1 MLLGNGVGL
10 KDIGFQ
16 LLFGAAGVEDEEG
29 QQEHTLV
36 LGLEFFQQ
44 RLGIIAVGGEVRR
57 NDVHVIT
64 GANCLFLLL
73 NLAAIQLRDGV
84 LDLLD
89 GLVLIDGL
97 DVHGHDLA
105 GIHVQKVLQQ
115 LVADIRSGNLQIAHG
130 TVELSHA
137 EDPAAGE
144 GKRGRRDVVLY
155 RQASLWKPLPVKP
168 ELLLITHVEHAVHQL
183 ESFLAVQQLGS
194 NAQPVE
200 VVHQVNFNVV
210 EAGLRLLH
218 GICFNS
224 EGQVLRLGQTVV
236 ALLKLLP
243 EHHAV
248 FGADIIKTVVLIR
261 NADALFKSIRIG
273 GHIHKGQLEMD
284 AGIEEVQE
292 GAPFLKNGGLVLLL
306 GQLVVDILELDC
318 LGVVPICDTA
328 DTVREHPLKGNGLLG
343 RPGNAVIPLGFLH
356 RSFQFLLLLPRQLF
370 RGNRSRRSCLCFSG
384 FLFINGQF
392 AVPPAQVRP
401 DESGLHSSCSFG
413 RGAPGDG

>member
-1 MLLGNGVGL
+1 M
-10 KDIGFQ
+10 
-16 LLFGAAGVEDEEG
+16 
-29 QQEHTLV
+29 
-36 LGLEFFQQ
+36 
-44 RLGIIAVGGEVRR
+44 
-57 NDVHVIT
+57 
-64 GANCLFLLL
+64 
-73 NLAAIQLRDGV
+73 
-84 LDLLD
+84 
-89 GLVLIDGL
+89 
-97 DVHGHDLA
+97 
-105 GIHVQKVLQQ
+105 
-115 LVADIRSGNLQIAHG
+115 
-130 TVELSHA
+130 
-137 EDPAAGE
+137 
-144 GKRGRRDVVLY
+144 
-155 RQASLWKPLPVKP
+155 
-168 ELLLITHVEHAVHQL
+168 HQL
-183 ESFLAVQQLGS
+183 EPFLAVQQLCG
-194 NAQPVE
+194 NTQPME
-200 VVHQVNFNVV
+200 VIHQVNFDVV
-210 EAGLRLLH
+210 EAGLCLLH

-306 GQLVVDILELDC
+306 SQLVVDILKLDC

-356 RSFQFLLLLPRQLF
+356 RSFQLLLLLPRQLF